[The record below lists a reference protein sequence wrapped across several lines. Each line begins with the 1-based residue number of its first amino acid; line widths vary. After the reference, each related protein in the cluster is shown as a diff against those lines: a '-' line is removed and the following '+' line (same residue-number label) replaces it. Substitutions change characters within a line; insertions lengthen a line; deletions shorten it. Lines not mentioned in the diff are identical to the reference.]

1 MSNVPAEVSA
11 YFSKIAKDGAQNL
24 SPEAR
29 RLRAQGAA
37 EARWARARAQAR
49 IDSAADQIR
58 SQHTH
63 LSHAQAVAEALK
75 QDPSLYSEYSAAH
88 DQVGSAT
95 PLQLAAEA
103 HEIEQVCALAG
114 RPDLAHIFVEQS
126 VPARA
131 VIEFFLQQ
139 QKEEEKSSSAGKV
152 SMPKSPVSNGGAKVS
167 TGNSRN
173 WRPSSSPT
181 TPTRRLRVVTPWLM
195 TSRV

>member
-11 YFSKIAKDGAQNL
+11 YFSKIAKDGAQSL

-49 IDSAADQIR
+49 IDSVADQIR
-58 SQHTH
+58 GQHPH

-88 DQVGSAT
+88 DHVSAAT
-95 PLQLAAEA
+95 QPQFAQEV

-114 RPDLAHIFVEQS
+114 RPDLARIFVEQS
-126 VPARA
+126 VPAKA
-131 VIEFFLQQ
+131 VIQFFLDQ
-139 QKEEEKSSSAGKV
+139 QKEERCSSAGKV

-181 TPTRRLRVVTPWLM
+181 TPTRRLRVVTPW
-195 TSRV
+195 